1 MRVPAILLALTM
13 AVPAMAADRAPVGGA
28 IAPDAHCPRTSS
40 YLADKGAFHRGPPL
54 APKKLTELPPAIG
67 YMAVY
72 RRIGGCETPLTM
84 VEYRRPQ
91 RR

>member
-1 MRVPAILLALTM
+1 MSAVVARGLKMARRMHCVVALM
-13 AVPAMAADRAPVGGA
+13 
-28 IAPDAHCPRTSS
+28 I
-40 YLADKGAFHRGPPL
+40 RGPPL

-72 RRIGGCETPLTM
+72 RQIGGCEAPLTM